1 MHRAHLLHVEQLLVV
16 NHQLVLRHDM
26 HKLLL
31 LHQVLLRHDI
41 LLILRE
47 HDVVTHLPVQYA
59 LCVEHAVVEVIMIKR
74 LRLRLASTLFLALA

>member
-1 MHRAHLLHVEQLLVV
+1 MHRAHLFYVEQLLVV

-31 LHQVLLRHDI
+31 LQEVLLRHDI

-59 LCVEHAVVEVIMIKR
+59 LCVEHAVVEVVMVES
-74 LRLRLASTLFLALA
+74 LRLRLASSLFLALA

>member
-1 MHRAHLLHVEQLLVV
+1 MQE
-16 NHQLVLRHDM
+16 
-26 HKLLL
+26 LL

-59 LCVEHAVVEVIMIKR
+59 LCVEHAVVEVVLVKR
-74 LRLRLASTLFLALA
+74 SRL